1 MLQAKMGLAY
11 ILNKPRGLQNL
22 WLLDTNLFNLMEMD
36 HTKCHEPCDMTVDDE
51 SDCKWLLV
59 VICGLFPF
67 FQAEAGIHP
76 WDFGHQFCHLSP
88 HIIMAKTILQRF

>member
-59 VICGLFPF
+59 AICGLFPF
-67 FQAEAGIHP
+67 FQADDGIHHKAVLA
-76 WDFGHQFCHLSP
+76 FKH
-88 HIIMAKTILQRF
+88 